1 MKQAKTSLLPSQE
14 RILLALGENIRLA
27 RLRRDLSSAQ
37 VAERAGVARTTLV
50 RLEHGDDGISLA
62 SLLKILFVLG
72 LEADLEAV
80 SRDDAMG
87 RRLQDLGL
95 LERKRS
101 SRKRA

>member
-1 MKQAKTSLLPSQE
+1 MST
-14 RILLALGENIRLA
+14 LGENLRLA

-50 RLEHGDDGISLA
+50 RLEHGDDGVSLA
-62 SLLKILFVLG
+62 SLIKVLFVLG
-72 LEADLEAV
+72 LDADLESV

-101 SRKRA
+101 SKKKA

>member
-1 MKQAKTSLLPSQE
+1 LAGE
-14 RILLALGENIRLA
+14 RIDA
-27 RLRRDLSSAQ
+27 
-37 VAERAGVARTTLV
+37 
-50 RLEHGDDGISLA
+50 GISLA

-101 SRKRA
+101 SRKKA

>member
-1 MKQAKTSLLPSQE
+1 MLPSQE
-14 RILLALGENIRLA
+14 RILQALGENIRLA

-37 VAERAGVARTTLV
+37 VAERADVARTTLV

-101 SRKRA
+101 SRKKA

>member
-1 MKQAKTSLLPSQE
+1 MKEPKTSLLPSQE
-14 RILLALGENIRLA
+14 RILSTLGENLRLA

-50 RLEHGDDGISLA
+50 RLEHGDDGVSLA
-62 SLLKILFVLG
+62 SLIKVLFVLG
-72 LEADLEAV
+72 LDADLESV

-101 SRKRA
+101 SKKKA

>member
-1 MKQAKTSLLPSQE
+1 MKEPKTSLLPSQE
-14 RILLALGENIRLA
+14 RILSTLGENLRLA
-27 RLRRDLSSAQ
+27 RLRRDLSSTQ

-50 RLEHGDDGISLA
+50 RLEHGDDGVSLA
-62 SLLKILFVLG
+62 SLIKVLFVLG
-72 LEADLEAV
+72 LDADLESV

-101 SRKRA
+101 SKKKA

>member
-1 MKQAKTSLLPSQE
+1 MLPSQE

>member
-1 MKQAKTSLLPSQE
+1 LLPSQE
-14 RILLALGENIRLA
+14 RILQALGENIRLA

-37 VAERAGVARTTLV
+37 VAERADVARTTLV

-101 SRKRA
+101 SRKKA

>member
-14 RILLALGENIRLA
+14 RILQALGENIRLA

-101 SRKRA
+101 SRKKA